1 MFCNSRKSSFLQLSR
16 ILIIITNKY
25 FIHQTK
31 IKKEKKMKNLIYVVL
46 LVFIVGIAGCGK
58 KDTDVTVKTSG
69 DNKTDVKTK
78 DVDVSTGKLPDDFP
92 SDIPQYK
99 DAKILASAKTAMG
112 TTVTFEI
119 NDKAKAVADFY
130 KTEMKKSNYDAD
142 KNNDM
147 MATDKG
153 GVLVFKKGGKD
164 YTFTYGYNDATS
176 KTSLV
181 ILIK

>member
-1 MFCNSRKSSFLQLSR
+1 
-16 ILIIITNKY
+16 
-25 FIHQTK
+25 
-31 IKKEKKMKNLIYVVL
+31 MKNLSYAIL
-46 LVFIVGIAGCGK
+46 TAFILTLAISGCGK
-58 KDTDVTVKTSG
+58 TDKTDVTTKTEDSK
-69 DNKTDVKTK
+69 KTDDKKTDDPKVDIKTK
-78 DVDVSTGKLPDDFP
+78 DADVTTGKLPDDFP

-130 KTEMKKSNYDAD
+130 KTEMKKSGYDAD

-147 MATDKG
+147 MMTDKG
-153 GVLVFKKGGKD
+153 GVMTFKKGGKD
-164 YTFTYGYNDATS
+164 YTLTYGYNDATS